1 MLEATYLFIKYGLAG
16 RINLLLID
24 VGLQVA
30 EPMHTL
36 RRHFLMTYYFDGQK
50 DCGKRSVVRT
60 IDEATHSVLRAIF
73 LR

>member
-16 RINLLLID
+16 RMNLLLID

-36 RRHFLMTYYFDGQK
+36 RRHFFD
-50 DCGKRSVVRT
+50 D
-60 IDEATHSVLRAIF
+60 VLFCWREG
-73 LR
+73 LWET